1 MVRKVGYKATLQ
13 VGEYIT
19 FEACFLRKPSDEDL
33 GSLISDLL
41 SGEGLKVYAPKVEW
55 SEFVYY
61 D

>member
-33 GSLISDLL
+33 RSLISDLL
-41 SGEGLKVYAPKVEW
+41 SGKA
-55 SEFVYY
+55 
-61 D
+61 